1 MNSRRRDFLQS
12 AAFAAGAAALGQV
25 HSKAS
30 TSKPGMPG
38 PFPGRVVAVEHSGC
52 IAQNIYQPQP
62 IRQMMEKGMT
72 SLTGAPGWTDAWRF
86 MFEKGDVVGIKVS
99 PVG

>member
-1 MNSRRRDFLQS
+1 MNPRRRDFLRS
-12 AAFAAGAAALGQV
+12 AALAAGAAALGQV

-52 IAQNIYQPQP
+52 ITQNIYQPQP

-72 SLTGAPGWTDAWRF
+72 SLTGAPGWTDAWR
-86 MFEKGDVVGIKVS
+86 I
-99 PVG
+99 PV